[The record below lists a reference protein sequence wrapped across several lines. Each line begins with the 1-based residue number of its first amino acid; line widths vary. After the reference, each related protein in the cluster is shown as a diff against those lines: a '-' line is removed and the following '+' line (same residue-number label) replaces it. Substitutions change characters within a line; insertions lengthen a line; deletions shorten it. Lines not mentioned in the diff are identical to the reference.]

1 MRSLTYILKK
11 ILSKLGYT
19 ILKTENFN
27 SIRKRHEIEIKT
39 LSEKKENY
47 DEILKK
53 LKLHT
58 EIWPHIIPLLDHPV
72 RTLQKEDKNY
82 DKKTIKLIGKEK
94 KFGHSDFS
102 DICSYLFSSN
112 LLNHKLIHQRI
123 DEGSC
128 LWRSVKSTKGDI
140 LEIGRAA
147 GGSTLLIL
155 GASSDRRITSI
166 DRDPFHSKFAQIVFD
181 RPDVKQRLNLKIQS
195 SREKIEN
202 KKFNMMFIDGDHS
215 YEGVCHD
222 IAMYWNS
229 LEDYQNCK
237 PLAVFHDAVLNPISY
252 VPHVKKALDELIRE
266 RNVCKVVES
275 WGSVLVLKKIGNI
288 NEKKWFL
295 KTDKTFWG
303 KKDSKH
309 FKLSL
314 SDSFFGDNNFD
325 YHEHNIFS
333 ETYVKNHIPTLTSE
347 LESWQLN
354 GLSINDPNFMAG
366 GDNPVRFLIFD
377 NNKGKK
383 NINKILKV
391 KENKLCFRVFFRP
404 LNLYKV
410 NFVLSRNKYKSFL
423 IKVELNLNKKNKII
437 NVKNNQDFKVLGVNC
452 KYRNGYFD
460 FSVNFIKNKE
470 LEELVFALEFES
482 IKLFEGFTN
491 GIYMNLSTLRKI
503 L

>member
-1 MRSLTYILKK
+1 
-11 ILSKLGYT
+11 
-19 ILKTENFN
+19 
-27 SIRKRHEIEIKT
+27 
-39 LSEKKENY
+39 
-47 DEILKK
+47 ILKK

-229 LEDYQNCK
+229 LEDY
-237 PLAVFHDAVLNPISY
+237 
-252 VPHVKKALDELIRE
+252 
-266 RNVCKVVES
+266 
-275 WGSVLVLKKIGNI
+275 
-288 NEKKWFL
+288 
-295 KTDKTFWG
+295 
-303 KKDSKH
+303 
-309 FKLSL
+309 
-314 SDSFFGDNNFD
+314 
-325 YHEHNIFS
+325 
-333 ETYVKNHIPTLTSE
+333 
-347 LESWQLN
+347 
-354 GLSINDPNFMAG
+354 
-366 GDNPVRFLIFD
+366 
-377 NNKGKK
+377 
-383 NINKILKV
+383 
-391 KENKLCFRVFFRP
+391 
-404 LNLYKV
+404 
-410 NFVLSRNKYKSFL
+410 
-423 IKVELNLNKKNKII
+423 
-437 NVKNNQDFKVLGVNC
+437 
-452 KYRNGYFD
+452 
-460 FSVNFIKNKE
+460 
-470 LEELVFALEFES
+470 
-482 IKLFEGFTN
+482 
-491 GIYMNLSTLRKI
+491 
-503 L
+503 